1 MLADSGPSVTGKVSI
16 DGYTQPGAVEAPDSS
31 TPAQPQIVIDANR
44 VTRGIRIAGDGSELR
59 GLVVQGADGGAG
71 IFFLADGLQVDGNDN
86 RITGN
91 FIGTDET
98 GPAAV
103 PNIGD
108 GVQVN
113 GDDNVVGGAAAQ
125 DRNVISANPDN
136 VHVYSGAGSE
146 ILGNL
151 IGTDSTGKQS
161 LGNGSD
167 GIVIQDSGWNTIGG
181 SQAGA
186 GNVVAGNG
194 DEGVRVGARATVRSA

>member
-1 MLADSGPSVTGKVSI
+1 MVAAFLVVGI
-16 DGYTQPGAVEAPDSS
+16 GATA
-31 TPAQPQIVIDANR
+31 TPA
-44 VTRGIRIAGDGSELR
+44 
-59 GLVVQGADGGAG
+59 
-71 IFFLADGLQVDGNDN
+71 LADGLQVDGSDN

-98 GPAAV
+98 GLAAV

-125 DRNVISANPDN
+125 DRNVISANLDN
-136 VHVYSGAGSE
+136 VHVYSGAGNE

-151 IGTDSTGKQS
+151 IGTDSTGTQS